1 MANSYL
7 QNLQVMR
14 AQVIAEHEETL
25 KSIDSLIARFGAT
38 TASASPVAVNA
49 TDAPVAAANTGGK
62 RGRPKKNA
70 VAAVAAPAE
79 AKAPKAPKVAKS
91 KKPKSPNKI
100 RLNMSDVSAFTA
112 QALTAEPKTK
122 NQIASMYINHHGLP
136 VEFTAQIERGVYIT
150 LMEMEKNNSVN
161 TQKLASDARIKLYS
175 KK

>member
-38 TASASPVAVNA
+38 TAPTS
-49 TDAPVAAANTGGK
+49 VAAITAPATAASKGGK

-70 VAAVAAPAE
+70 VATEP
-79 AKAPKAPKVAKS
+79 KAPKAPKAAKA

-100 RLNMSDVSAFTA
+100 RLNMADVAAFTA

-122 NQIASMYINHHGLP
+122 NEIAGMYINHHGLP

-150 LMEMEKNNSVN
+150 LMEMEKTNSVN
-161 TQKLASDARIKLYS
+161 TKKLA
-175 KK
+175 

>member
-38 TASASPVAVNA
+38 TAPTS
-49 TDAPVAAANTGGK
+49 VAAITAPATAASKGGK
-62 RGRPKKNA
+62 RGRPKKDA
-70 VAAVAAPAE
+70 VATEP
-79 AKAPKAPKVAKS
+79 KAPKAPKAAKA

-100 RLNMSDVSAFTA
+100 RLNMADVAAFTA

-122 NQIASMYINHHGLP
+122 NEIAGMYINHHGLP

-150 LMEMEKNNSVN
+150 LMEMEKTNSVN
-161 TQKLASDARIKLYS
+161 TKKLASDARIKLYS

>member
-38 TASASPVAVNA
+38 TASASPVAVTA
-49 TDAPVAAANTGGK
+49 TAAPVAANTGGK

-91 KKPKSPNKI
+91 KMPKSPNKI

-161 TQKLASDARIKLYS
+161 TQKLATDARIKLYS

>member
-38 TASASPVAVNA
+38 TAPTS
-49 TDAPVAAANTGGK
+49 VAAITAPATAASKGGK

-70 VAAVAAPAE
+70 VAAEP
-79 AKAPKAPKVAKS
+79 KAPKAPKAAKA

-100 RLNMSDVSAFTA
+100 RLNMADVAAFTA

-122 NQIASMYINHHGLP
+122 NEIAGMYINHHGLP

-150 LMEMEKNNSVN
+150 LMEMEKTNSVN
-161 TQKLASDARIKLYS
+161 TKKLASDARIKLYS

>member
-38 TASASPVAVNA
+38 TAPTS
-49 TDAPVAAANTGGK
+49 VAAITAPATAASKGGK

-70 VAAVAAPAE
+70 VAASVAAPAE
-79 AKAPKAPKVAKS
+79 PKAPKAPKAAKA

-100 RLNMSDVSAFTA
+100 RLNMADVAAFTA

-122 NQIASMYINHHGLP
+122 NEIAGMYINHHGLP

-150 LMEMEKNNSVN
+150 LMEMEKTNSVN
-161 TQKLASDARIKLYS
+161 TKKLASDARIKLYS